1 MGPAKDKH
9 GVRESFAKVKFIFA
23 KNGRSGIKEF
33 WSTTP
38 CTCEWCQI
46 QILRWLHT
54 WTRSSNTLKAI
65 STSSPRRRV
74 SAEPGSQHDTLAMR
88 SDQQVTSRLHS
99 AMCAAGADWCDALG
113 KFELRHQERRRRGW
127 RRSRFRTA
135 HGDPRGENDDR
146 PVYGLS
152 MVFPMLSVYICIMFR
167 EIWDFKPCLLQVMRQ
182 RFATQPFGMFPSS
195 TSYWSSY
202 GSSYWGSPIWIDG
215 WNLGM
220 VDPTALLTL
229 ACWCLLCQV
238 AAPVTGPPKLT
249 FPIPGS
255 MEGVKPLPE
264 NPTPRT
270 SQVHGV

>member
-1 MGPAKDKH
+1 MRCSREIWASTPRTAKK
-9 GVRESFAKVKFIFA
+9 RMAKVAF
-23 KNGRSGIKEF
+23 S
-33 WSTTP
+33 
-38 CTCEWCQI
+38 
-46 QILRWLHT
+46 L
-54 WTRSSNTLKAI
+54 
-65 STSSPRRRV
+65 
-74 SAEPGSQHDTLAMR
+74 
-88 SDQQVTSRLHS
+88 
-99 AMCAAGADWCDALG
+99 
-113 KFELRHQERRRRGW
+113 
-127 RRSRFRTA
+127 RTA
-135 HGDPRGENDDR
+135 IQKGEKMMIDQSMECFFMFVSWSFHGFSHH
-146 PVYGLS
+146 V
-152 MVFPMLSVYICIMFR
+152 ICIMFG
-167 EIWDFKPCLLQVMRQ
+167 EIWDFKSCLLQVMRQ

>member
-1 MGPAKDKH
+1 MLSGNL
-9 GVRESFAKVKFIFA
+9 SFNT
-23 KNGRSGIKEF
+23 KNGEEEDGEG
-33 WSTTP
+33 
-38 CTCEWCQI
+38 
-46 QILRWLHT
+46 
-54 WTRSSNTLKAI
+54 
-65 STSSPRRRV
+65 RV
-74 SAEPGSQHDTLAMR
+74 F
-88 SDQQVTSRLHS
+88 V
-99 AMCAAGADWCDALG
+99 
-113 KFELRHQERRRRGW
+113 
-127 RRSRFRTA
+127 A
-135 HGDPRGENDDR
+135 HGDPKRGENDDR
-146 PVYGLS
+146 PVYGMFFMFVS
-152 MVFPMLSVYICIMFR
+152 WSFHGFSHHVICIMFR
-167 EIWDFKPCLLQVMRQ
+167 EIWDFKSCLLQVMRQ

>member
-1 MGPAKDKH
+1 MH
-9 GVRESFAKVKFIFA
+9 L
-23 KNGRSGIKEF
+23 
-33 WSTTP
+33 W
-38 CTCEWCQI
+38 I
-46 QILRWLHT
+46 QILRWLLT
-54 WTRSSNTLKAI
+54 WTRSSNTPKAI
-65 STSSPRRRV
+65 STSSLRRRV

-127 RRSRFRTA
+127 RRSRFRCARRSKKGRKWWSTSLWN
-135 HGDPRGENDDR
+135 GFFF
-146 PVYGLS
+146 YGLS
-152 MVFPMLSVYICIMFR
+152 MGFPIMLSVSCSEKSGTSNHVCCR
-167 EIWDFKPCLLQVMRQ
+167 WCAKGLRPSQKRD
-182 RFATQPFGMFPSS
+182 GNPSS

-255 MEGVKPLPE
+255 MEGVKPLPQ
-264 NPTPRT
+264 NPQNEP
-270 SQVHGV
+270 SS